1 MRTTM
6 ERLTVNQLGT
16 LALGRVC
23 GLVEAA
29 DALRGD
35 ELRQVARH
43 LVIALREL
51 KAANEH
57 CREVLSDEH
66 P

>member
-1 MRTTM
+1 M
-6 ERLTVNQLGT
+6 ERLKAKEIAT
-16 LALGRVC
+16 LALGKVS